1 MNRYNGP
8 AFIRQGGNEDVP
20 VSRCWF
26 DSLDTSLVDTPS
38 WGGGFEDPGRLPLT
52 LADALL
58 ILPEGETANI
68 LISSMVVDSMTG
80 MTRASFAGQQSGPP
94 KL

>member
-8 AFIRQGGNEDVP
+8 ASIRQGGNEDVA

-26 DSLDTSLVDTPS
+26 DSSDTSLVDTPS

-58 ILPEGETANI
+58 ILPDGETAGI
-68 LISSMVVDSMTG
+68 LIRSMVIDSMTG
-80 MTRASFAGQQSGPP
+80 MTRGSFSGQQSGTP
-94 KL
+94 KP

>member
-8 AFIRQGGNEDVP
+8 ALIRQGGTVDVA

-26 DSLDTSLVDTPS
+26 DSRNTSLVDMPR
-38 WGGGFEDPGRLPLT
+38 WGGGFEDPGRLPLE

-58 ILPEGETANI
+58 VLPEGETADI

-80 MTRASFAGQQSGPP
+80 MTRGSFAGQRSGPP
-94 KL
+94 TL